1 MRAPSSNSERD
12 VNEFGRLHVRVALLE
27 DDPDQVALFG
37 EWLKAAGHA
46 CETFDNGKSFV
57 RTIKH
62 DSYDALILD
71 WMVPDMDGF
80 QVLRWVRENFDWPIP
95 IVFVTARDLEDDIV
109 RALEEGADDYI
120 VKPAKQRE
128 LIARLTAVVRR
139 ASPIDEGQTTI
150 ELEPF
155 RIDLGN
161 HMIQR
166 DGETIEVTQ
175 KEYELIVFLFR
186 NIGRVLSRAHILE
199 SVWGR
204 NPDIN
209 TRTVDTHV
217 SRIRSKLALASN
229 SGWKLSSIYQH
240 GYRLEK
246 LTLN

>member
-1 MRAPSSNSERD
+1 M
-12 VNEFGRLHVRVALLE
+12 RVALLE
-27 DDPDQVALFG
+27 DDPDQAALFS
-37 EWLKAAGHA
+37 EWLKAAGHG
-46 CETFDNGKSFV
+46 CEQFENGKIFV
-57 RTIKH
+57 RNIKH
-62 DSYDALILD
+62 DSFDALILD
-71 WMVPDMDGF
+71 WMVPEMDGF
-80 QVLRWVRENFDWPIP
+80 EVLRWVRENFEWRIP

-128 LIARLTAVVRR
+128 LLARLTAVVRR
-139 ASPIDEGQTTI
+139 ASATDESQSTI
-150 ELEPF
+150 EYEPF
-155 RIDLGN
+155 VIDLGN
-161 HMIQR
+161 HLVQR
-166 DGETIEVTQ
+166 DGERIEVTQ

-217 SRIRSKLALASN
+217 SRIRSKLSLAPDT
-229 SGWKLSSIYQH
+229 GWKLSSIYQH

-246 LTLN
+246 ISAH

>member
-1 MRAPSSNSERD
+1 MR
-12 VNEFGRLHVRVALLE
+12 VGLLE

-37 EWLKAAGHA
+37 EWLKSAGHT
-46 CETFDNGKSFV
+46 CEPFSSGKSFV
-57 RTIKH
+57 RNIKR
-62 DSYDALILD
+62 DSFDALILD

-80 QVLRWVRENFDWPIP
+80 QVLRWVRENFDWPVP

-109 RALEEGADDYI
+109 RALEQGADDYI

-128 LIARLTAVVRR
+128 LLARLSAVVRR
-139 ASPIDEGQTTI
+139 ASPVDESQTII

-161 HMIQR
+161 HMVQR
-166 DGETIEVTQ
+166 DGEKVEVTQ

-199 SVWGR
+199 NVWGR

-217 SRIRSKLALASN
+217 SRIRAKLALAPEN
-229 SGWKLSSIYQH
+229 GWKLTSIYQH

-246 LTLN
+246 ITLN

>member
-1 MRAPSSNSERD
+1 MRI
-12 VNEFGRLHVRVALLE
+12 ALLE
-27 DDPDQVALFG
+27 DDPDQVALFN
-37 EWLKAAGHA
+37 EWLRVAGHS
-46 CETFDNGKSFV
+46 CENFDNGKLFV
-57 RTIKH
+57 RKIKH
-62 DSYDALILD
+62 DSFDALILD

-80 QVLRWVRENFDWPIP
+80 QVLRWVRENFDWRIP

-109 RALEEGADDYI
+109 RALEEGADDYM

-128 LIARLTAVVRR
+128 LLARLNAVVRR
-139 ASPIDEGQTTI
+139 AAPTDEGQTSI
-150 ELEPF
+150 VSEPF
-155 RIDLGN
+155 LIDLAN
-161 HMIQR
+161 HLIQR
-166 DGETIEVTQ
+166 NGERIEVTQ

-217 SRIRSKLALASN
+217 SRIRSKLSLAPEH
-229 SGWKLSSIYQH
+229 GWKLSSIYQH

-246 LTLN
+246 ITLN

>member
-1 MRAPSSNSERD
+1 
-12 VNEFGRLHVRVALLE
+12 VRVALLE
-27 DDPDQVALFG
+27 DDPDQVALFM

-46 CETFDNGKSFV
+46 CEHYDNGKAFV
-57 RTIKH
+57 RSIKH
-62 DSYDALILD
+62 DSFDALVLD

-80 QVLRWVRENFDWPIP
+80 QVLRWVRENFDWRIP
-95 IVFVTARDLEDDIV
+95 VVFVTARDLEDDIV

-128 LIARLTAVVRR
+128 FLARLTAVVRR
-139 ASPIDEGQTTI
+139 ATPVEEGQETI
-150 ELEPF
+150 EYEPF
-155 RIDLGN
+155 LIDLAN
-161 HMIQR
+161 HQIQR
-166 DGETIEVTQ
+166 DGEKVEVTQ

-217 SRIRSKLALASN
+217 SRIRSKLALAPDT
-229 SGWKLSSIYQH
+229 GWKLSSIYQH

-246 LTLN
+246 IAAT

>member
-1 MRAPSSNSERD
+1 MRI
-12 VNEFGRLHVRVALLE
+12 ALLE

-37 EWLKAAGHA
+37 GWLKTAGHT
-46 CETFDNGKSFV
+46 CEQFDNGKSFV
-57 RTIKH
+57 RNIKH

-95 IVFVTARDLEDDIV
+95 VVFVTARDLEDDIV

-128 LIARLTAVVRR
+128 FIARLNAVIRR
-139 ASPIDEGQTTI
+139 VTPVDEGQTVI
-150 ELEPF
+150 EHEPF
-155 RIDLGN
+155 LIDLAN
-161 HMIQR
+161 HQIQR
-166 DGETIEVTQ
+166 NGERVEVTQ

-186 NIGRVLSRAHILE
+186 NLGRVLSRAHILE

-217 SRIRSKLALASN
+217 SRIRSKLSLAPDT
-229 SGWKLSSIYQH
+229 GWKLSSIYQH

-246 LTLN
+246 LTTV

>member
-1 MRAPSSNSERD
+1 MRI
-12 VNEFGRLHVRVALLE
+12 ALLE
-27 DDPDQVALFG
+27 DDPDQVALFN
-37 EWLKAAGHA
+37 EWLRVAGHS
-46 CETFDNGKSFV
+46 CENFDNGKLFV
-57 RTIKH
+57 RKVKR

-80 QVLRWVRENFDWPIP
+80 QVLRWVRENFDWRIP

-128 LIARLTAVVRR
+128 LLARLNAVVRR
-139 ASPIDEGQTTI
+139 SAPTDEGQTSI
-150 ELEPF
+150 VSEPF
-155 RIDLGN
+155 LIDLAN
-161 HMIQR
+161 HQIQR
-166 DGETIEVTQ
+166 NGERIEVTQ

-217 SRIRSKLALASN
+217 SRIRSKLSLAPEH
-229 SGWKLSSIYQH
+229 GWKLSSIYQH

-246 LTLN
+246 VTPI

>member
-1 MRAPSSNSERD
+1 M
-12 VNEFGRLHVRVALLE
+12 RVALLE

-37 EWLKAAGHA
+37 GWLKMAGYT
-46 CETFDNGKSFV
+46 CEHFDNGKTFV
-57 RTIKH
+57 RNIKH

-95 IVFVTARDLEDDIV
+95 VVFVTARDLEDDIV

-128 LIARLTAVVRR
+128 FIARLNAVIRR
-139 ASPIDEGQTTI
+139 VNPVDEGQTVI
-150 ELEPF
+150 EHEPF
-155 RIDLGN
+155 LIDLAN
-161 HMIQR
+161 HQVQR
-166 DGETIEVTQ
+166 NGERVEVTQ

-186 NIGRVLSRAHILE
+186 NLGRVLSRGHILE

-217 SRIRSKLALASN
+217 SRIRSKLSLAPDT
-229 SGWKLSSIYQH
+229 GWKLSSIYQH

-246 LTLN
+246 LTTA